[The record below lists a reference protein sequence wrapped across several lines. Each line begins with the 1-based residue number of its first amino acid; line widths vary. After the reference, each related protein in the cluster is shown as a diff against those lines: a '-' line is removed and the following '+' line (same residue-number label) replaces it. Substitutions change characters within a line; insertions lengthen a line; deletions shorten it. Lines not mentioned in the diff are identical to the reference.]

1 MGGRQDADDQLPHR
15 PSVRFGGK
23 KAVRPLTQGRAHR
36 YRSLTSIDPGFQM
49 KSFATRSSVLISW
62 LAIAAA
68 CGTPATVVTSAPTPA
83 SAPAPA
89 RAQPAVSAP
98 ATRVPPVTMS
108 EPPRNWQLLDEAT
121 DHIPGISA
129 ERAMNELLAGK
140 SPKRT
145 VLVAIIDNGID
156 TSHVDLRANLWT
168 NPKEVAGNGKD
179 DDGNGFVDD
188 VHGWN
193 FIGGKSGEDVHWDTF
208 EVTRQYARCHQHP
221 GSDGEPPITE
231 AAKCAQIDSDYGEQK
246 KKIEGSVQTYR
257 QISAVLQQILPML
270 KQAVAPDSLS
280 AESVRKL
287 RTSTPQMSQARQI
300 YLELAD
306 QGATPSVIE
315 DGLKSLEGQLQYGLN
330 PDYNP
335 RTIVGDHYSN
345 PNERDYGNADVMG
358 QDAKH
363 GTHVAGIIGAVRG
376 NNVGVDGIAPSVK
389 FMMIRA
395 VPDGDERD
403 KDIANGIRY
412 AVDNGAQII
421 SMSFGKPYSPYKA
434 AVDEAVKYAD
444 AHGVLMVHA
453 AGNDGADLSKGKNFP
468 TPVYLSGSRP
478 QLWIEV
484 GASSW
489 KGGDSLAAS
498 FSNFGKSEVDVFAP
512 GVDILS
518 SVPGNQYERDSGT
531 SMAAPVVSGLA
542 ALIMDYYPNLTASDV
557 RKIIVSSVS
566 NYAGQMVVRPG
577 GDGHMPFGSL
587 SVTGG
592 IVNAYNAIKMAEE
605 ISDGKPKP

>member
-1 MGGRQDADDQLPHR
+1 
-15 PSVRFGGK
+15 
-23 KAVRPLTQGRAHR
+23 
-36 YRSLTSIDPGFQM
+36 M
-49 KSFATRSSVLISW
+49 KSFASRSLLLTS

-68 CGTPATVVTSAPTPA
+68 CGTPATTATTGP
-83 SAPAPA
+83 APAPA
-89 RAQPAVSAP
+89 PSQPAATAPSMRAP
-98 ATRVPPVTMS
+98 AVTLA
-108 EPPRNWQLLDEAT
+108 EPPRNWQLLDEST

-129 ERAMNELLAGK
+129 QRAMTELLAGK
-140 SPKRT
+140 SPRRT

-168 NPKEVAGNGKD
+168 NPKDVGGNGKD
-179 DDGNGFVDD
+179 DDNDGYTDD

-193 FIGGKSGEDVHWDTF
+193 FIGGKDGQDVHFDTF
-208 EVTRQYARCHQHP
+208 EVTRQYARCHHDA
-221 GSDGEPPITE
+221 GSDGVPPITD
-231 AAKCAQIDSDYGEQK
+231 AAQCTQIDSAYNEQK
-246 KKIEGSVQTYR
+246 NKIEKSVQVYR
-257 QISAVLQQILPML
+257 QINTVLQQILPML
-270 KQAVAPDSLS
+270 KQAVAPDSLY
-280 AESVRKL
+280 AGSVRAL
-287 RTSTPQMSQARQI
+287 RPSTPQITQARQI

-315 DGLKSLEGQLQYGLN
+315 DGLTSLEGQLKYGLN

-335 RTIVGDHYSN
+335 RTIVGDHYAD
-345 PNERDYGNADVMG
+345 PTERFYGNPDVMG

-376 NNVGVDGIAPSVK
+376 NGIGVDGIAPAVN

-403 KDIANGIRY
+403 KDIANGIRF
-412 AVDNGAQII
+412 AVDHGAQII
-421 SMSFGKPYSPYKA
+421 SMSFGKPYSPYKS
-434 AVDEAVKYAD
+434 AVDDAVKYAD

-468 TPVYLSGSRP
+468 TPNYLGGGRP
-478 QLWIEV
+478 RLWIEV

-498 FSNFGKSEVDVFAP
+498 FSNYGKGEVDVFAP

-518 SVPGNQYERDSGT
+518 TVPGNQYERDSGT

-542 ALIMDYYPNLTASDV
+542 ALIMGYYPNLTTADV
-557 RKIIVSSVS
+557 RNIIVSSVS
-566 NYAGQMVVRPG
+566 SYRDQSVVRPG
-577 GDGHMPFGSL
+577 SEDKEHVPFGSL

-592 IVNAYNAIKMAEE
+592 IVNAYNAIKMADEM
-605 ISDGKPKP
+605 SNAKPKP